1 MGWLRSNHGPPYK
14 YIFNCPANNS
24 YKQERGG
31 SDLTRNL
38 WHNQSLF
45 DVQLSALDQ
54 KKTKRA
60 EM

>member
-1 MGWLRSNHGPPYK
+1 MDLLTN
-14 YIFNCPANNS
+14 IFLISQPTTVTNR
-24 YKQERGG
+24 KGG

>member
-1 MGWLRSNHGPPYK
+1 MGWLRSNNGPPYK
-14 YIFNCPANNS
+14 YIVNSPANNS

-31 SDLTRNL
+31 GSDLTRDL

-54 KKTKRA
+54 
-60 EM
+60 

>member
-24 YKQERGG
+24 YKQERG

-54 KKTKRA
+54 
-60 EM
+60 

>member
-1 MGWLRSNHGPPYK
+1 MGWLRSNHVPPYK

-54 KKTKRA
+54 
-60 EM
+60 